1 VSKKI
6 LVVGDSMLDVRI
18 DCEVTRISPEAP
30 IPIYDVDHEQCY
42 AGGAANVALNIKAMG
57 GDVKLLTAVGEDVAG
72 TSLLDI
78 LTGSDLAYQSCP
90 VERTT
95 TKTRLFV
102 NNVVR
107 ARIDEDHILSEP
119 EAERMTDAL
128 NDLFDEY
135 DVIVFSDY
143 GKGALRHVDAMLD
156 ACAYGRITLVDPK
169 GSNWGKYENATYVKA
184 NAAEVE
190 AVGMSQY
197 RIPAEYGF
205 ANLIKTVSGAGSEII
220 GFNYRDDAQHV
231 PPLPVQCVDP
241 TGAGDSYLAAL
252 AVGLAEGLPLY
263 DACLR
268 GSVAGALATRHV
280 GTAVITREELEEC
293 LPRLLNNTTQL

>member
-1 VSKKI
+1 MSKKI

-57 GDVKLLTAVGEDVAG
+57 GDVKLLTAVGSDVAG

-78 LTGSDLAYQSCP
+78 LTGSDLPYQTCLT
-90 VERTT
+90 EHTT

-102 NNVVR
+102 NDVVR
-107 ARIDEDHILSEP
+107 ARIDDDHILSER
-119 EAERMTDAL
+119 EAELMPELFT
-128 NDLFDEY
+128 DLFNDY
-135 DVIVFSDY
+135 DIIVFSDY
-143 GKGALRHVDAMLD
+143 GKGALRHVDDMIA
-156 ACAYGRITLVDPK
+156 ITTHRSIVIVDPK
-169 GSNWGKYENATYVKA
+169 GANWNKYAGATYVKA
-184 NAAEVE
+184 NAAEVD
-190 AVGMSQY
+190 AVGVSQY
-197 RIPAEYGF
+197 TIPAEYGF
-205 ANLIKTVSGAGSEII
+205 DNLIKTMSGAGSKII
-220 GFNYRDDAQHV
+220 SYNYRDDARHV

-252 AVGLAEGLPLY
+252 AVALADGLPLY

-280 GTAVITREELEEC
+280 GTAVITLEEIVEC